1 MRAILPLVVTLSS
14 IPPRFS
20 GLGPTLKSLLRQ
32 KAPPD
37 EVRLYLPRHYR
48 RFPDWD
54 GSLPAVPEGVRIV
67 STEVDL
73 GPATKILPAVQD
85 FRGQDVELLL
95 CDDDRLYDP
104 LWTSRFLAARQAH
117 PGAVIVEAG
126 GFVPGHDGGLQPRA
140 QLRRKNWRYRLLRA
154 ATLGLMKPHPW
165 LLSGHV
171 DVLKGY
177 GGAMLQPA
185 FMPDSAFD
193 IPELLWTVDDPW
205 LSGNL
210 ALNGVPIWLNAAGRV
225 PGERRIA
232 RRHALLDFALQGKG
246 RGDANGACY
255 DWFRK
260 NLGVWPAGP
269 SRPSLP
275 PVAAPADSH

>member
-54 GSLPAVPEGVRIV
+54 GSLPAVPDGVRIV
-67 STEVDL
+67 STDLDL

-85 FRGQDVELLL
+85 FRGQDLELLL

-165 LLSGHV
+165 LRSGHV

-177 GGAMLQPA
+177 GGAMLRPA

>member
-1 MRAILPLVVTLSS
+1 MPLVVTLSS

-54 GSLPAVPEGVRIV
+54 GSLPAVPDGVRIV

-165 LLSGHV
+165 LRSGHV